1 MAENFIT
8 VLINVGIMLLYAVP
22 GVVLVLTKILKS
34 EHAKVIAKILLYVCS
49 PILTLYSFQKVS
61 YSNELSINMLIAF
74 FFGLITMLGMTML
87 MYLIFRKKNEDVRFR
102 VAAVCCA
109 FGNEAFLGVPL
120 MEAILPSYSAGA
132 AMCAIYLTSMNI
144 IGWTVACFVI
154 TKDKKYISIKRIL
167 LNPATIGFAISL
179 VLYFLDWHIIDI
191 PMAGEPLSNC
201 VFIVGKMSA
210 PLCML
215 ALGMR
220 LGSMGLKKV
229 FLEPIRY
236 IVVAVKQFAFPLIVF
251 ALVLFLP
258 IPSDLKKAMVILSA
272 VPVAQIAQTF
282 AELVNQGQEDAVAN
296 CLASTILSIITVP
309 VVSLLFVA
317 L

>member
-1 MAENFIT
+1 
-8 VLINVGIMLLYAVP
+8 
-22 GVVLVLTKILKS
+22 
-34 EHAKVIAKILLYVCS
+34 
-49 PILTLYSFQKVS
+49 
-61 YSNELSINMLIAF
+61 MLIAF
-74 FFGLITMLGMTML
+74 AFGLVTMLCMTL
-87 MYLIFRKKNEDVRFR
+87 IMYFIFRKKRSDIRYR

-109 FGNEAFLGVPL
+109 FGNEAFLGVPII
-120 MEAILPSYSAGA
+120 EALLPSYSAGA
-132 AMCAIYLTSMNI
+132 AMCAIYLTAMNL
-144 IGWTVACFVI
+144 IGWTVACFII

-167 LNPATIGFAISL
+167 LNPATIGFVISL
-179 VLYFLDWHIIDI
+179 ILYFLDWHIADI
-191 PMAGEPLSNC
+191 PMAGEPLNNC

-236 IVVAVKQFAFPLIVF
+236 IVIGVKQFAFPLIVF
-251 ALVLFLP
+251 AIVMFLP

-296 CLASTILSIITVP
+296 CLASTILSIITIP
-309 VVSLLFVA
+309 VISLLFV
-317 L
+317 LL